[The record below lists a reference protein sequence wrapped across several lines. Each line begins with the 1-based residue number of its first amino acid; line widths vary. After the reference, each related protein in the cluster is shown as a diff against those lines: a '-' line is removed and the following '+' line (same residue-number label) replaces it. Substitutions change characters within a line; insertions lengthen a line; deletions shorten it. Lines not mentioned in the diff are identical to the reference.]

1 MFKVCKKSQFKYE
14 DFVLNKLNAVIDTC
28 KLLSINTA
36 NSISVKVCSSFL
48 LNVYISING
57 NTFISIKE
65 KPERL
70 VTVNGCA
77 FKGDYKNF
85 ESLYDGVKR
94 FVLRKEC
101 TDNVILQRHGKD
113 FTLLI
118 PEKMN
123 VLDVIYKVLN
133 RDIEVFYNQRG

>member
-36 NSISVKVCSSFL
+36 NSVSVKVCSSFL
-48 LNVYISING
+48 LNVYVSING

-65 KPERL
+65 KPERS

-123 VLDVIYKVLN
+123 VLDVINKVLN